1 MWHMKLYLTLRCA
14 LLFLFF
20 WFFLFPFLFF
30 PSWELS
36 PGSGSSSPSAAA
48 ALLSSSSS
56 SYTKYAQ
63 GQKTSF
69 RLEFYFLLGY
79 HLFVFLCICLKAS
92 YLSLFFRPT
101 WKGTLFQIPY
111 FSYTQLCV
119 FFFFPGGSLFSNLQ
133 GSIVSL
139 FLSYFETMKISQVD
153 NMENTLLFKIESM

>member
-79 HLFVFLCICLKAS
+79 HLSIFLCICLKS
-92 YLSLFFRPT
+92 FIFVPFFQTYLKGNPVSKPLLFLISID
-101 WKGTLFQIPY
+101 GD
-111 FSYTQLCV
+111 
-119 FFFFPGGSLFSNLQ
+119 FFPLEHLYFQSYKN
-133 GSIVSL
+133 L
-139 FLSYFETMKISQVD
+139 FLSYSKIMKISQIE
-153 NMENTLLFKIESM
+153 NMKNTLLFKPKSMS